1 MDFMDSYKQFDIAPI
16 SSYKILPNGFLRFSA
31 PFFRTTNAN
40 EKGIRY
46 FDKEGKP
53 YYQKVSRELLDR
65 TVGTFAAS
73 SITSN
78 HPPNKEFIDSTN
90 AAALTKGLTGTSKT
104 SLFVTDKFA
113 WITGTVFDEELILDI
128 KNKVKSEISPG
139 YLASLKST
147 DQADVKDRIDQIGNH
162 LAFLQSGRMGSTVS
176 LNIDSAEDYE
186 STIDYSQFDSDYV
199 NLIQS
204 DLGNLPDRF
213 IDFSINQET
222 IKLKKD
228 IVTMGTATIVF
239 NNQAFTIQCDQA
251 DQVGNHLAFLQSGRM
266 GSTVSLNI
274 DSADKYESTI
284 DYLQFDSDYVNLIQ
298 SDLGNLPD
306 RFLDF
311 SINPD
316 KETIKLKK
324 DIVTMGTAT
333 LVYNNQAFTI
343 QCDQADQVAT
353 IFNDSQKEIAT
364 LNTEKSDLVKQ
375 NDSLKTDSKTAR
387 EKSEA
392 LQLTLDSK
400 ESENQTDAK
409 ETVENKAVEIALSM
423 FKVLP
428 KLLAVNPGYVISQD
442 SLDETVLKRD
452 FLIEVLPDQKN
463 TLMLMNLDSSTI
475 AGSKNIGKIEALF
488 DLKSEELD
496 QKQKDSTQNKPYSSL
511 EELKILLT
519 ANSKQQPQKDETPD
533 PMKAYIA
540 SIDNNF

>member
-1 MDFMDSYKQFDIAPI
+1 MDSFRQFDIAPI
-16 SSYKILPNGFLRFSA
+16 SSYKILPNGFLRFVA
-31 PFFRTTNAN
+31 PFFRTTDAK

-53 YYQKVSRELLDR
+53 YFQTVSKELLDK
-65 TVGTFAAS
+65 TAGTFAGIP
-73 SITSN
+73 ITSD
-78 HPPNKEFIDSTN
+78 HPKEFIDSTN
-90 AAALTKGLTGTSKT
+90 AAIATKGLTGTSK
-104 SLFVTDKFA
+104 SSIFVTDKFS
-113 WITGTVFDEELILDI
+113 WITGTVYDEALIEDI
-128 KNKVKSEISPG
+128 KNKVRGEISPG

-147 DQADVKDRIDQIGNH
+147 DQEDVKDRIDQVGNH
-162 LAFLQSGRMGSTVS
+162 LAFLKSGRMGSSVA
-176 LNIDSAEDYE
+176 LNIDSADKYE

-213 IDFSINQET
+213 IDFSINSET
-222 IKLKKD
+222 INLNKKD

-251 DQVGNHLAFLQSGRM
+251 DQ
-266 GSTVSLNI
+266 I
-274 DSADKYESTI
+274 
-284 DYLQFDSDYVNLIQ
+284 
-298 SDLGNLPD
+298 
-306 RFLDF
+306 
-311 SINPD
+311 
-316 KETIKLKK
+316 
-324 DIVTMGTAT
+324 
-333 LVYNNQAFTI
+333 
-343 QCDQADQVAT
+343 AT
-353 IFNDSQKEIAT
+353 IFHDAQKEIVT
-364 LNTEKSDLVKQ
+364 LKTEKSDLVKQ
-375 NDSLKTDSKTAR
+375 NDSLETDSKTAR

-400 ESENQTDAK
+400 EESEKQTDEK
-409 ETVENKAVEIALSM
+409 ETVETKAIEIALSM

-452 FLIEVLPDQKN
+452 FLIAVMADQKDA
-463 TLMLMNLDSSTI
+463 LMSMNLDSSTI

-496 QKQKDSTQNKPYSSL
+496 QKQKDSSQNKPYSSL

-519 ANSKQQPQKDETPD
+519 ANSKQQPQKDEKPD

-540 SIDNNF
+540 SIDSNF

>member
-1 MDFMDSYKQFDIAPI
+1 MDSFRQFDIAPI
-16 SSYKILPNGFLRFSA
+16 SNYKILPNGFLRFSA
-31 PFFRTTNAN
+31 PFFRTTDSS

-53 YYQKVSRELLDR
+53 YYQKVSRELLDK
-65 TVGTFAAS
+65 TAGTFAGI
-73 SITSN
+73 SITSD
-78 HPPNKEFIDSTN
+78 HPKEFIDSTN
-90 AAALTKGLTGTSKT
+90 AAEFTRGLTGTSKT
-104 SLFVTDKFA
+104 SLFVTDKFS
-113 WITGTVFDEELILDI
+113 WITGTVYDEALIEDI
-128 KNKVKSEISPG
+128 KNKVRGEISPG

-147 DQADVKDRIDQIGNH
+147 DQADVKDRIDQVGNH
-162 LAFLQSGRMGSTVS
+162 LAFLKSGRMGSSVA
-176 LNIDSAEDYE
+176 LNIDSADKYE

-213 IDFSINQET
+213 IDFSINSET
-222 IKLKKD
+222 INLNKKD

-251 DQVGNHLAFLQSGRM
+251 DQV
-266 GSTVSLNI
+266 
-274 DSADKYESTI
+274 
-284 DYLQFDSDYVNLIQ
+284 
-298 SDLGNLPD
+298 
-306 RFLDF
+306 
-311 SINPD
+311 
-316 KETIKLKK
+316 
-324 DIVTMGTAT
+324 
-333 LVYNNQAFTI
+333 
-343 QCDQADQVAT
+343 AT
-353 IFNDSQKEIAT
+353 IFNDAQKEIVT
-364 LNTEKSDLVKQ
+364 LNTEKTDLVKQ

-392 LQLTLDSK
+392 LQSALDSK
-400 ESENQTDAK
+400 ESEKQTDEKA
-409 ETVENKAVEIALSM
+409 TIENKAVEIALSM

-452 FLIEVLPDQKN
+452 FLIEVLPDQKAV
-463 TLMLMNLDSSTI
+463 LMSMNLDSSTI

-496 QKQKDSTQNKPYSSL
+496 QKQKDSSQNKPYSSL

-540 SIDNNF
+540 SIDSNF

>member
-1 MDFMDSYKQFDIAPI
+1 MDSFRQFDIAPI
-16 SSYKILPNGFLRFSA
+16 SSYKILPNGFLRFVA
-31 PFFRTTNAN
+31 PFFRTTDSS

-53 YYQKVSRELLDR
+53 YYQKVSKELLDR
-65 TVGTFAAS
+65 TASTFTGLP
-73 SITSN
+73 ITSD
-78 HPPNKEFIDSTN
+78 HPKEFIDSTN
-90 AAALTKGLTGTSKT
+90 AAIATRGLTGTSKT
-104 SLFVTDKFA
+104 SLFVTDKFS
-113 WITGTVFDEELILDI
+113 WITGTVFDEALIEDI
-128 KNKVKSEISPG
+128 KNKTRSEISPG

-147 DQADVKDRIDQIGNH
+147 DQIDVKDRI
-162 LAFLQSGRMGSTVS
+162 
-176 LNIDSAEDYE
+176 
-186 STIDYSQFDSDYV
+186 
-199 NLIQS
+199 
-204 DLGNLPDRF
+204 
-213 IDFSINQET
+213 
-222 IKLKKD
+222 
-228 IVTMGTATIVF
+228 
-239 NNQAFTIQCDQA
+239 

-266 GSTVSLNI
+266 GSSVALNI
-274 DSADKYESTI
+274 DSAEDYESTI

-306 RFLDF
+306 RFIDF

-324 DIVTMGTAT
+324 DIATMDTAT
-333 LVYNNQAFTI
+333 IVFNNQAFTI
-343 QCDQADQVAT
+343 QCDQADQVAK
-353 IFNDSQKEIAT
+353 IFHDAQKEIVT
-364 LNTEKSDLVKQ
+364 LNTEKTDLVKQ
-375 NDSLKTDSKTAR
+375 NDSLKTDFETAR
-387 EKSEA
+387 TGSEA
-392 LQLTLDSK
+392 LQSALDSK
-400 ESENQTDAK
+400 ESEKQTDEKATI
-409 ETVENKAVEIALSM
+409 ETKAVEIALSM

-452 FLIEVLPDQKN
+452 FLIAVLPDQQ
-463 TLMLMNLDSSTI
+463 TVLMSMNLDSSTI

-496 QKQKDSTQNKPYSSL
+496 QKQKDSSQNKPYSSL

>member
-1 MDFMDSYKQFDIAPI
+1 MDSFRQFDIAPI

-31 PFFRTTNAN
+31 PFFRTTDAK
-40 EKGIRY
+40 EKGIKY
-46 FDKEGKP
+46 FDKTGQP
-53 YYQKVSRELLDR
+53 YYQRVSRELLDK
-65 TVGTFAAS
+65 TAGTFAGI
-73 SITSN
+73 SITSD
-78 HPPNKEFIDSTN
+78 HPKNFIDSTN
-90 AAALTKGLTGTSKT
+90 AAEFTKGLTGTSKA
-104 SLFVTDKFA
+104 SIFVTDKFS
-113 WITGTVFDEELILDI
+113 WITGTVYDEALIEDI
-128 KNKVKSEISPG
+128 KNKVRGEISPG
-139 YLASLKST
+139 YLASLKAT
-147 DQADVKDRIDQIGNH
+147 DQEDIKDRIDQVGNH
-162 LAFLQSGRMGSTVS
+162 LAFLQSGRMGSTVA
-176 LNIDSAEDYE
+176 LNIDSAAKDYE
-186 STIDYSQFDSDYV
+186 STIDYSQFDRDYV

-204 DLGNLPDRF
+204 DIGNLPDRF
-213 IDFSINQET
+213 IDFSINPDKET

-228 IVTMGTATIVF
+228 IATMDTATIVF

-251 DQVGNHLAFLQSGRM
+251 DQVA
-266 GSTVSLNI
+266 
-274 DSADKYESTI
+274 K
-284 DYLQFDSDYVNLIQ
+284 
-298 SDLGNLPD
+298 
-306 RFLDF
+306 
-311 SINPD
+311 
-316 KETIKLKK
+316 
-324 DIVTMGTAT
+324 
-333 LVYNNQAFTI
+333 
-343 QCDQADQVAT
+343 
-353 IFNDSQKEIAT
+353 IFHDAQKEIVT

-400 ESENQTDAK
+400 EESNQTDEK
-409 ETVENKAVEIALSM
+409 ETIENKAVEIALSM

-452 FLIEVLPDQKN
+452 FLIEVMADQKDV
-463 TLMLMNLDSSTI
+463 LMGMNLDSSTI

-496 QKQKDSTQNKPYSSL
+496 QKQKDSSQNKPYSSL